1 MTAGRPHPRPCA
13 AVCAWVRVR
22 VPPPWR
28 RRACACRFQV
38 LDLYSTRSLGAG
50 AQCMLFYPGPRPPT
64 PLCTLRTHPG
74 ETKGEKKRPIFVCE
88 CVCGFEFF
96 VHAYAGRGRGIV
108 QAYNTVLLQYKRG
121 AGNHDRRGRLGNKPA
136 GPPGGSSRQPP
147 SHPSLPFPP
156 QLGSVSGNWEGD
168 PRVPGGKGLS
178 WAPGLIYPNP
188 TSPTTQGSGA
198 SALLAQYSQ
207 PEGPGTPPL
216 PPRKPLQV
224 GGGVDGASA
233 KEADVGP

>member
-1 MTAGRPHPRPCA
+1 MIGEGGSEINR
-13 AVCAWVRVR
+13 
-22 VPPPWR
+22 
-28 RRACACRFQV
+28 
-38 LDLYSTRSLGAG
+38 LDLRGVLS
-50 AQCMLFYPGPRPPT
+50 PT
-64 PLCTLRTHPG
+64 P
-74 ETKGEKKRPIFVCE
+74 F
-88 CVCGFEFF
+88 
-96 VHAYAGRGRGIV
+96 
-108 QAYNTVLLQYKRG
+108 
-121 AGNHDRRGRLGNKPA
+121 
-136 GPPGGSSRQPP
+136 
-147 SHPSLPFPP
+147 PSLAPLPTTIRERIRK
-156 QLGSVSGNWEGD
+156 LGGD

-198 SALLAQYSQ
+198 SALLAQYCQ